1 MPVIVW
7 EDVKIAVTMVVEAPV
22 ILHVLVAVVMDAQEI
37 VKVIAMVLVKE
48 LVDLDVQESVLAAT
62 CL

>member
-7 EDVKIAVTMVVEAPV
+7 EDVKIAVTMVVEAPA

-48 LVDLDVQESVLAAT
+48 LVDLDVQEAVLAAT